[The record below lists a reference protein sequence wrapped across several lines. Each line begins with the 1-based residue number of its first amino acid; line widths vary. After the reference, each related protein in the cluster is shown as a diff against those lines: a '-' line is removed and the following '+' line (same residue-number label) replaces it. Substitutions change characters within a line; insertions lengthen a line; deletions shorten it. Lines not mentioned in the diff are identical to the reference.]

1 MKWRH
6 RVSLV
11 TSLSII
17 SYKNILLFKKKREM
31 REIVSIFTNGDRLI
45 VTIFAILLILYG
57 LETYNFLQ
65 ASGGEGLVGS
75 ASFPRVITV
84 FGLMLVVIFFI
95 TRGRVNKDKVN
106 VKQRVIA
113 EFTDLVPLW
122 LAIAYVACFEFLGY
136 IIATFL
142 YVTANMKYLGEKSW
156 GGSAVYGLSLTVT
169 LFTIFYYGL
178 LGELPR
184 GDLLNVHDILP
195 FLDDIRRW
203 IKG

>member
-1 MKWRH
+1 MYEES
-6 RVSLV
+6 VSDNEKFWEKHGKRIDWIKPYSQIKDV
-11 TSLSII
+11 TYS
-17 SYKNILLFKKKREM
+17 KE
-31 REIVSIFTNGDRLI
+31 
-45 VTIFAILLILYG
+45 
-57 LETYNFLQ
+57 
-65 ASGGEGLVGS
+65 
-75 ASFPRVITV
+75 
-84 FGLMLVVIFFI
+84 
-95 TRGRVNKDKVN
+95 KVDIN
-106 VKQRVIA
+106 QRVIA
-113 EFTDLVPLW
+113 EFIDLVPLW

-142 YVTANMKYLGEKSW
+142 YVTANMKYLGQKSW

>member
-1 MKWRH
+1 MSSPGFPEATFINKRF
-6 RVSLV
+6 
-11 TSLSII
+11 
-17 SYKNILLFKKKREM
+17 KLFQKAEKM
-31 REIVSIFTNGDRLI
+31 REIVSIFTYGDRLL
-45 VTIFAILLILYG
+45 VTFFAILLILYG
-57 LETYNFLQ
+57 LETYSFLQ

-84 FGLMLVVIFFI
+84 FGLMLVVIFFV
-95 TRGRVNKDKVN
+95 TKGRVSKEKVDIN
-106 VKQRVIA
+106 QRVIA
-113 EFTDLVPLW
+113 EFIDLVPLW

-142 YVTANMKYLGEKSW
+142 YVTANMKYLGQKSW